1 MKTSDRKVLK
11 LGVSPER
18 LEKFIAIKEEMG
30 AASLG
35 EALGRLID
43 THGVYKN
50 PNLGSPHHYL

>member
-11 LGVSPER
+11 LGVSLER

-43 THGVYKN
+43 THGVYKISD
-50 PNLGSPHHYL
+50 LGSQHLHM